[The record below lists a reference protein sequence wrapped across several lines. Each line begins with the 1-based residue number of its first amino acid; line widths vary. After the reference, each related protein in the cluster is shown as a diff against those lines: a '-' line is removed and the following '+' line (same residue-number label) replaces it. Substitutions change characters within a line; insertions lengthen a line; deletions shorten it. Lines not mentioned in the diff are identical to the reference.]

1 MDSLRVFLRDMRSV
15 YKVFVDNHSQD
26 IRKYIKMDFKDVEW
40 EEGVASG
47 VVWIHLILEHENIQF
62 L

>member
-1 MDSLRVFLRDMRSV
+1 MRSV